1 MIGFEYNGTHSYDA
15 YGIYIKS
22 SNRSI
27 LPALRKREIMI
38 SGKHGTYDFGEN
50 TYDNRIVSVD
60 IAYIRDTLNDL
71 RLHARDIAAW
81 LSQTSYKELIFD
93 DEPDKYYLAKIYNDI
108 GLETLYTL
116 GEATIQFECQPFAL
130 YVVTSAE
137 DIYLD
142 DTVPLD
148 SDILL
153 DSGDDYTYTLA
164 DVDSNDIVTV
174 VYNGNTELGL
184 GAEEGAQFDIIV
196 TGTFSVFSI
205 SMNGK
210 TLTYTENCVAQT
222 ITIDNVN
229 ATVKNGA
236 VNKLSMT
243 TGDIADFLKLIP
255 GNNIIT
261 ISKIGGDADFTFD
274 FRSQFI

>member
-1 MIGFEYNGTHSYDA
+1 MIGFEYNGTHSYDV
-15 YGIYIKS
+15 YGIYTKS
-22 SNRSI
+22 SNRPI

-38 SGKHGTYDFGEN
+38 SGKHGTYDFGGN

-60 IAYIRDTLNDL
+60 IAYIRDTLNEF

-137 DIYLD
+137 DVYLD
-142 DTVPLD
+142 DGIPLD

-153 DSGDDYTYTLA
+153 DSGDDYAYTLA
-164 DVDSNDIVTV
+164 PESSGDVITV
-174 VYNGNTELGL
+174 VYIGTSELEL

-196 TGTFSVFSI
+196 TGTFTVFSI

-229 ATVKNGA
+229 ATVKNG
-236 VNKLSMT
+236 VTNKLSKV
-243 TGDIADFLKLIP
+243 TGDVADFLKLIP

-261 ISKIGGDADFTFD
+261 ISKTGGNVDFTFN
-274 FRSQFI
+274 FRPIFI